1 VAVPLTCTF
10 VEIGLDTLHEF
21 NPANS
26 TNPVKIINIDFL
38 TLLPY
43 FGQK

>member
-1 VAVPLTCTF
+1 VAVPLICTF

-21 NPANS
+21 NTANS
-26 TNPVKIINIDFL
+26 TNPVKINIAFL